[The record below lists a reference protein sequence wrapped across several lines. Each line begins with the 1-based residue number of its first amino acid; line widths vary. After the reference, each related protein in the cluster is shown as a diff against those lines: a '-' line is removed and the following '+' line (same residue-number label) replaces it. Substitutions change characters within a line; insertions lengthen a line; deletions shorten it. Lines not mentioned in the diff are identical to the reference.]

1 MGLYKMNEIVRW
13 RDGVGE
19 VGGVCTSRLNTTE
32 SCITTDSSI
41 PTCGPNSVS

>member
-1 MGLYKMNEIVRW
+1 MGLYKMNEIHEVAGW
-13 RDGVGE
+13 SGE